1 VEHPWVDEATAYCWS
16 QLDLPELP
24 GEAHALA
31 EALVFL
37 GQMPYDDRTAAA
49 AAKVVEGLAGAS
61 SWRAGPDDPGY
72 GLSPLTIAPL
82 AGSRW
87 RRLFPEDVLAA
98 HLDRLQRD
106 QAPDGGWP
114 ITWDPPSEAALL
126 EWRGIVTLGA
136 LRTLVSY
143 GRLNATA

>member
-1 VEHPWVDEATAYCWS
+1 MLGK
-16 QLDLPELP
+16 LDQGELP
-24 GEAHALA
+24 AEAHALS
-31 EALVFL
+31 EVFIFL
-37 GQMPYDDRTAAA
+37 EQVPDKERSAAA
-49 AAKVVEGLAGAS
+49 AAKVFDRLASAS

-72 GLSPLTIAPL
+72 GLSPLSIAPL

-87 RRLFPEDVLAA
+87 RSLFSEDVLAA

-106 QAPDGGWP
+106 QQVDGGWP
-114 ITWDPPSEAALL
+114 ITWEPPSEASAL

-143 GRLNATA
+143 GRLKPTAQDGGAASDGS